1 VDGIKCRDPL
11 VFAIDKN
18 RLPGRGD
25 FDYFS
30 GMTSQTTESEF
41 DFGEFFAKNQKVVT
55 AAAATIVA
63 IGLGYWFWAASSERK
78 ADRAEQ
84 AYAAAERSVYSGNP
98 QLAKTDLERVV
109 QRYAN
114 TTAGVRAA
122 ILLAKQHLKAEKP
135 SDAIPVLRGAADQG
149 AAKPFRT
156 SIYALLGSA
165 FEAENKFDSAAAAY
179 RSAADAT
186 TLTAEKELQQASA
199 ARALAASGKK
209 EEALELWRAIAARE
223 TSPLAGEAKLRIAEL
238 SATPAKG

>member
-1 VDGIKCRDPL
+1 
-11 VFAIDKN
+11 
-18 RLPGRGD
+18 
-25 FDYFS
+25 
-30 GMTSQTTESEF
+30 MTSQTKETEF
-41 DFGEFFAKNQKVVT
+41 DFGEFFAKNQKAVMSG
-55 AAAATIVA
+55 AAAIVA

-114 TTAGVRAA
+114 TTAGVRGA
-122 ILLAKQHLKAEKP
+122 ILLAKQHLQASKP
-135 SDAIPVLRGAADQG
+135 GDAIPVLRSAAGQG

-156 SIYALLGSA
+156 SIYALLGAA
-165 FEAENKFDSAAAAY
+165 FEAEDKFDSAAAAY
-179 RSAADAT
+179 RSAAGAT
-186 TLTAEKELQQASA
+186 SLTSEKELQDASA
-199 ARALAASGKK
+199 ARALTAAGKK
-209 EEALELWRAIAARE
+209 QEALELWRAIAARE